1 MSSIKKTVEICT
13 AEQLRVVALPERGAR
28 GRGVPPCSEV
38 RAGSVG
44 RPSTMTA
51 CQSVFLT

>member
-1 MSSIKKTVEICT
+1 MSSIKKTVEIHT
-13 AEQLRVVALPERGAR
+13 AEQLRVVALLEREAR